1 MAAQMVETM
10 VVGMAYLWAESKVVK
25 MVVKKVGMMD
35 S

>member
-1 MAAQMVETM
+1 MVETM